1 MPNGNESNAM
11 STKLT
16 DTDEGKDVVSSTG
29 EKIGIV
35 KDVDN
40 GAAHIDPNPGIAD
53 ELKAKLGWGD
63 SDEDT
68 YRLRESDVGTVTDDE
83 IRLSH
88 GR

>member
-1 MPNGNESNAM
+1 MA
-11 STKLT
+11 TKLT

-29 EKIGIV
+29 DKIGIV
-35 KDVDN
+35 KDVD
-40 GAAHIDPNPGIAD
+40 GGTAHIDPSPGLAD

-68 YRLRESDVGTVTDDE
+68 YRLRESDIETVTDDE
-83 IRLSH
+83 IQLSH

>member
-1 MPNGNESNAM
+1 M
-11 STKLT
+11 STELT
-16 DTDEGKDVVSSTG
+16 DADEGKDVVTSTG
-29 EKIGIV
+29 DKIGIV
-35 KDVDN
+35 KDVDA

-68 YRLRESDVGTVTDDE
+68 YRLRESDIEAVTDDE
-83 IRLSH
+83 VRLST